1 MPKKHQKM
9 TVFQTSL
16 ALVAT
21 NIGGAILGLPY
32 AYYHLGLIN
41 GMIINVVVATLAHVS
56 AMMYLEVKDLTPRK
70 LESIYEIAFL
80 LLGRKSIFIVC
91 SVMLVANLAAMI
103 LYYIIIGD
111 TSSQLW
117 A

>member
-1 MPKKHQKM
+1 MSI
-9 TVFQTSL
+9 FQTSL

-32 AYYHLGLIN
+32 AYYHFGLIN
-41 GMIINVVVATLAHVS
+41 GLIMNVAVATFAYISSL
-56 AMMYLEVKDLTPRK
+56 MYLEVKDLTPNRS
-70 LESIYEIAFL
+70 ESIYEIAYT

-91 SVMLVANLAAMI
+91 IVMFATNLAAMI

-111 TSSQLW
+111 TISKLW
-117 A
+117 AQYFI